1 MVDFERTIQ
10 FLIFSCIVS
19 FCAFSP
25 IIVPLA
31 VFLLSWYWSTTVTV
45 TVWLIYCCWL
55 FIDRHTAFEGG
66 RWSDYLRQCSIW
78 TQWVEYFPL
87 KLIKTM
93 NLDPN
98 RNYIFGYHPHGVG
111 SFGALGNFGTDA
123 THFSTLFPNIRP
135 HLMLLRMQFFNPFT
149 RDLLLGLGEYSTI
162 LKIKH
167 TIIFSLYFEV
177 HAVYHAI
184 VVSIC

>member
-1 MVDFERTIQ
+1 MIDFERIIQ
-10 FLIFSCIVS
+10 FLIFSSIVS

-31 VFLLSWYWSTTVTV
+31 VVVLSWYWSTTITL
-45 TVWLIYCCWL
+45 TLWLVYCCWM
-55 FIDRHTAFEGG
+55 FIDRHTDSEGG
-66 RWSDYLRQCSIW
+66 RWSDWLRQCSIW
-78 TQWVEYFPL
+78 TQWVQYFPL
-87 KLIKTM
+87 TLIKTM
-93 NLDPN
+93 DLDPN

-149 RDLLLGLGEYSTI
+149 RDLLLGLGAYSTI
-162 LKIKH
+162 YLYV
-167 TIIFSLYFEV
+167 IIFTSYFEV
-177 HAVYHAI
+177 HAVYHGI
-184 VVSIC
+184 VVSIS